1 MVAMR
6 GLTIGQA
13 AALAGVTIKTVR
25 HYHKHGL
32 LDEPRRDSS
41 GYRRYGSE
49 DLLRLVQ
56 VRTLAAAG
64 VALADVAELLRAE
77 PAAFAEALVDVEN
90 RLTERIDELV
100 ERRDTLRKLATGDRL
115 LLPERACQFLDRAP
129 ELGFTA
135 EEVDTAREAFLLV
148 RALVPE
154 SFDEYVAQ
162 VERSLE
168 NPRYLRLTQLSMRTG
183 DWDPDDPR
191 LAELADELVEIL
203 KADPTLLPSLPGLR
217 DRADGAARHRV
228 LTNHRKE
235 TRPAWTRLTALIEQ
249 KMRAAGLDI

>member
-1 MVAMR
+1 MR

-32 LDEPRRDSS
+32 LAEPRRDSS
-41 GYRRYGSE
+41 GYRRYNSE

-64 VALADVAELLRAE
+64 VALADISDLLDADPE
-77 PAAFAEALVDVEN
+77 GFAQALVDVEQ
-90 RLTERIDELV
+90 RLTERIDELM
-100 ERRDTLRKLATGDRL
+100 ERRDTLRKLAGGDRL
-115 LLPERACQFLDRAP
+115 LLPERACAFLDRAP
-129 ELGFTA
+129 GLGFTA
-135 EEVDTAREAFLLV
+135 EEIDTAREAFLLV

-162 VERSLE
+162 VERGLE
-168 NPRYLRLTQLSMRTG
+168 NPRYLELTKLSMRTG

-191 LAELADELVEIL
+191 LAELADELVELL
-203 KADPTLLPSLPGLR
+203 KTDPTLLPSLPGLR

-235 TRPAWTRLTALIEQ
+235 ERPAWTRLTALIEQ

>member
-1 MVAMR
+1 MR

-32 LDEPRRDSS
+32 LPEPRRDSS

-56 VRTLAAAG
+56 VRTLAGAG
-64 VALADVAELLRAE
+64 VALADVSDLLDADPE
-77 PAAFAEALVDVEN
+77 GFAQALVDVEQ
-90 RLTERIDELV
+90 RLTERIDELI

-115 LLPERACQFLDRAP
+115 LLPERACAFLDRAP
-129 ELGFTA
+129 GLGFTA
-135 EEVDTAREAFLLV
+135 DEIETAREAFLLV

-154 SFDEYVAQ
+154 SFDEYLDQ
-162 VERSLE
+162 VERGLE
-168 NPRYLRLTQLSMRTG
+168 NPRYLELTQLSMRTG

-191 LAELADELVEIL
+191 LEQLAEDLVELL
-203 KADPTLLPSLPGLR
+203 KIDPTLLPSLPGLR
-217 DRADGAARHRV
+217 DREDGAARHRV
-228 LTNHRKE
+228 LTSHRKAE
-235 TRPAWTRLTALIEQ
+235 RPAWTRLTALIEQ